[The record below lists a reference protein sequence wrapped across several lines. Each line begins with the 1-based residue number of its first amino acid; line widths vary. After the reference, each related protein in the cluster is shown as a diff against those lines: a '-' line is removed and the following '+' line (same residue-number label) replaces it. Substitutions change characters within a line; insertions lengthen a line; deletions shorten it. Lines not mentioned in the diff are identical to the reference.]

1 MTTNPAAAQDPA
13 ASPPRTALTI
23 SDLARRTGVST
34 AVLRTWETRHDF
46 PRPTRLESGH
56 RRYAQRDVALVEE
69 VLRRRDAGVRL
80 EVAIA
85 EVRAR
90 DEDAP
95 AAPSVFATLRRTQ
108 PHLHPQALRK
118 STLIALSWA
127 IEDECAAR
135 AQRPLL
141 YGAFQNARFF
151 GRSAARWTE
160 LARTARETTVF
171 ADLDGEAAQA
181 HAPGVRLVHLPGD
194 APMRREWVVVCDAAD
209 HPACLSAWELP
220 GQDGVRDADRLFESI
235 WTLEPAAVREAARTC
250 ASLAAELDPDGP
262 APAQPATALLGSPS
276 SQDLRAATT
285 LFTRLM
291 AYVDRLP

>member
-1 MTTNPAAAQDPA
+1 MTTNPASAQDPA
-13 ASPPRTALTI
+13 APRTRAPALTI

-56 RRYAQRDVALVEE
+56 RRYAEGDVARVEE

-85 EVRAR
+85 EVRDR

-118 STLIALSWA
+118 STLLALSWA

-141 YGAFQNARFF
+141 YGAFQHARFF
-151 GRSAARWTE
+151 GHSTSRWTE

-171 ADLDGEAAQA
+171 ADLSTDVPQ
-181 HAPGVRLVHLPGD
+181 APGVRLVHLPED
-194 APMRREWVVVCDAAD
+194 APLRREWVVVCDAAD

-220 GQDGVRDADRLFESI
+220 GQEGVRDADRLFESI

-250 ASLAAELDPDGP
+250 AALTARLDPDGP
-262 APAQPATALLGSPS
+262 APAEPATVPAGASSP
-276 SQDLRAATT
+276 DLRSATT

-291 AYVDRLP
+291 AYVDRLA